1 MPADVDRAWRPSI
14 LYVFRLM
21 ECEIFY
27 SRNPSALLFGGYAL
41 SDGGA
46 SDPDYGGSRCN
57 RPEINAGT
65 AAQYSILGMSTSLSG
80 VFNLFVCGYF
90 IKLWGPRWAFVSQ
103 TSLLGLRVCTQIL
116 GVTIGGRPGELVFQV
131 CQAIGVV
138 GGPRGFQVRSF
149 RIVTPTALFPGHA
162 PCQIRVNAN
171 HCLP

>member
-1 MPADVDRAWRPSI
+1 
-14 LYVFRLM
+14 M

-27 SRNPSALLFGGYAL
+27 SHNPSALLFGDYAL
-41 SDGGA
+41 RDGGGD
-46 SDPDYGGSRCN
+46 DPNYGGSRCN
-57 RPEINAGT
+57 RPEISAGT

-116 GVTIGGRPGELVFQV
+116 GVTMGGRSGELVFQI

-138 GGPRGFQVRSF
+138 GGPRGFQVSSSRVVAP
-149 RIVTPTALFPGHA
+149 ITLFSGYG
-162 PCQIRVNAN
+162 PCQSRVHAN
-171 HCLP
+171 HRSL